1 MDAAHILVAVL
12 TTAPWVGWCGSNFNV
27 LATMSS
33 RRRGTAE
40 EGNSRHSLP
49 QTNSELETMKALSA
63 QKAKLGIRPR
73 GGRHEERGK

>member
-1 MDAAHILVAVL
+1 MDAAHIVVAVL
-12 TTAPWVGWCGSNFNV
+12 TTAAVVGWCGSNFNV

-49 QTNSELETMKALSA
+49 QTNSELK
-63 QKAKLGIRPR
+63 R
-73 GGRHEERGK
+73 

>member
-12 TTAPWVGWCGSNFNV
+12 TTARRGLVGVDRISMC

-49 QTNSELETMKALSA
+49 QMNSELK
-63 QKAKLGIRPR
+63 R
-73 GGRHEERGK
+73 